1 MASTPPPSAV
11 SGWRREYPFLPYIAP
26 FLALVVFISIR
37 PYSPLSPFIE
47 WPLQTLALGAI
58 CVYCWPRELSVRP
71 RFAIASIGVG
81 VAVFFIWIAPDVL
94 FHGYRASVLFTNS
107 ILGAPKSS
115 LPSDAQRSLWV
126 VTWRAARA
134 TLAVPIAEELFWRG
148 WLMRWLINNDF
159 LSVRLGTYA
168 PLAFFATALLFA
180 SEHGPYWD
188 VGLITGLIYNLW
200 MIRTKSVADCIL
212 MHGVTNGV
220 LSAYVLATGN
230 WQYWM

>member
-1 MASTPPPSAV
+1 M
-11 SGWRREYPFLPYIAP
+11 
-26 FLALVVFISIR
+26 
-37 PYSPLSPFIE
+37 
-47 WPLQTLALGAI
+47 
-58 CVYCWPRELSVRP
+58 
-71 RFAIASIGVG
+71 
-81 VAVFFIWIAPDVL
+81 FFIWIAPDVL